1 MWLLQHF
8 LQRED
13 KNMCKAQAA
22 HIAAVESRGVKWQK
36 TMKLTRYYAF
46 LPMSMLTDIQRYIFG
61 AFGCKLTV

>member
-1 MWLLQHF
+1 
-8 LQRED
+8 
-13 KNMCKAQAA
+13 MCKAQAA